1 MKGEIGMNVKESI
14 EEVLL
19 QRLDALT
26 GNDEDQYKSEKQ
38 QIESVIS
45 LGNLYN
51 DMVKTDAEHLFKE
64 QQLAAERES
73 QEKEEK
79 AKKKQ
84 RIIDTT
90 SGILKG
96 IVEIGGSVF
105 VTVLIIALEQEK
117 PLTLSA
123 LKNIARTPIAL
134 FRKR

>member
-1 MKGEIGMNVKESI
+1 MNVKESI

-64 QQLAAERES
+64 QQLAAEREA

-90 SGILKG
+90 LGILKG
-96 IVEIGGSVF
+96 TVEIGGSVF